1 MGCVPASGSLG
12 IARSCILCLILK
24 CALSLRV
31 FCMRLVVPA
40 LACACGCVRALC
52 LSCACLD
59 SACFLLVLCMR
70 LTCRLASAYACA
82 HGLCLFCTCHWLL
95 DAFCLFDTCVWLRLL
110 VLLLLLL
117 HMMLVGVSP
126 GCLHALAGCMLV
138 VGCDP
143 PARIT
148 TRRGIVPPR
157 GVMIVWSR
165 SGGCSWI

>member
-1 MGCVPASGSLG
+1 MLVACVLHAFGCSCSGV
-12 IARSCILCLILK
+12 CLL
-24 CALSLRV
+24 L
-31 FCMRLVVPA
+31 
-40 LACACGCVRALC
+40 CACFVLAE
-52 LSCACLD
+52 SCTCLD

-138 VGCDP
+138 VG
-143 PARIT
+143 
-148 TRRGIVPPR
+148 
-157 GVMIVWSR
+157 
-165 SGGCSWI
+165 